1 MYKRQDNILLDV
13 RHLKKY
19 FPMNKGF
26 FGKSA
31 GDLKAV
37 DDVSFTLEKGQVL
50 GLVGE
55 SGCGKTTL
63 GRLLLRAYEA
73 TGGEVNYNLGGRK
86 FDLLQLD
93 YHQLREVRRE
103 IQMIFQD
110 PYGSLNPRMT
120 VLDKMCI
127 RDSSSITAPSVS

>member
-1 MYKRQDNILLDV
+1 MGTETEHADNILLDV

-50 GLVGE
+50 GLVGRQA
-55 SGCGKTTL
+55 GLVGA
-63 GRLLLRAYEA
+63 GY
-73 TGGEVNYNLGGRK
+73 VHY
-86 FDLLQLD
+86 
-93 YHQLREVRRE
+93 
-103 IQMIFQD
+103 
-110 PYGSLNPRMT
+110 
-120 VLDKMCI
+120 VL
-127 RDSSSITAPSVS
+127 T

>member
-1 MYKRQDNILLDV
+1 MGTETEHADNILLDV

-110 PYGSLNPRMT
+110 PYGSLNPR
-120 VLDKMCI
+120 
-127 RDSSSITAPSVS
+127 